1 VNATCTNTIG
11 GFSCA
16 CNPNTEGICNGRF
29 DGSSPS
35 WNFYLI
41 NKLLCNENWFFSDA
55 YRPCGLREIFTQLG
69 SRIIGGNAAQK
80 GSWPWMAAIFYS
92 KKKEHVWC
100 GGALINNEW
109 ILTAAHCFANSMNKD
124 HYTVILGELL
134 LYRLSLQ

>member
-1 VNATCTNTIG
+1 
-11 GFSCA
+11 
-16 CNPNTEGICNGRF
+16 
-29 DGSSPS
+29 
-35 WNFYLI
+35 
-41 NKLLCNENWFFSDA
+41 
-55 YRPCGLREIFTQLG
+55 
-69 SRIIGGNAAQK
+69 
-80 GSWPWMAAIFYS
+80 MAAIFYS